1 MIRSTGSNHPAGR
14 SSSEQGR
21 RLERTLS
28 VAAKRPSRRSR
39 RVSYVIRSG
48 DALREMRRPVVAW
61 LRMPHGKTIGKPDA
75 GKSHVRFERGSVET
89 DRFAVPRH

>member
-1 MIRSTGSNHPAGR
+1 MIRSTGSNHPLGR
-14 SSSEQGR
+14 APLDNVR

-48 DALREMRRPVVAW
+48 DALREMRWLVVAW
-61 LRMPHGKTIGKPDA
+61 SCMPHGKTIGKPDA

-89 DRFAVPRH
+89 GRIAVPRH